1 MDFSFL
7 DMHHVR
13 MKKIGA
19 FSLLFR
25 NSISKGTW
33 KKYGFIEGYEQDN
46 IIFAVLLYIM
56 EQSLKE
62 EIATIDY
69 IGSFIDE
76 INSLYLK
83 KPLTYNECKELA
95 EFIVNNILC
104 DEGKAM
110 YFRTFNF
117 KKADYEDVNISFV
130 KNKIEYVDGVRKVS
144 YSLTEEGYSR
154 LLSTLEIEENL
165 KVTIDEII
173 FKMHLDKASYDKAVD
188 DIKNIFNSMR
198 IRVQSM
204 DDAIRRIRENPL
216 SYSIDDYKKIMTG
229 NLELIKN
236 SKEKF
241 ILHKQNIDQK
251 IKEFTEKDIHISE
264 LTDEEKENLNNL
276 RIINKY
282 LGRTID
288 EDQRIMKKHFSLKE
302 IYGKELENIS
312 KMSLIERFNFK
323 TEVYNR
329 ILDNANLLQNVD
341 DILRPLFIMD
351 PVKRYNINKSLE
363 YQKSIKNESVE
374 EDELLTFDE
383 KDMIE
388 EENRKKIERLKKYKK
403 VIEIILMFAVKK
415 NSITLNEINN
425 MISENESLKENLIPD
440 VRIFRE
446 VIIEMLKNGCVDIEE
461 VKEERKNTVESEEFD
476 FQLNK
481 SIVEAVDENRSL
493 MRIKKFYALKC
504 EDDTDV
510 VLKNVKDEN
519 GKYRNFICSNVVFRV
534 EEGSII

>member
-95 EFIVNNILC
+95 EFIVNNIIC

-144 YSLTEEGYSR
+144 YSLTEEGYSL

-216 SYSIDDYKKIMTG
+216 SYSIDDYKKMMTG

-329 ILDNANLLQNVD
+329 ILDNANLLENVD

>member
-144 YSLTEEGYSR
+144 YSLTEEGYSL

-216 SYSIDDYKKIMTG
+216 SYSIDDYKKMMTG

-440 VRIFRE
+440 VRIFR
-446 VIIEMLKNGCVDIEE
+446 VARIEMLKNGCVDIEE

>member
-144 YSLTEEGYSR
+144 YSLTEEGYSL

-216 SYSIDDYKKIMTG
+216 SYSIDDYKKMMTG

>member
-144 YSLTEEGYSR
+144 YSLTEEGYSL

-216 SYSIDDYKKIMTG
+216 SYSIDDYKKMMTG

-329 ILDNANLLQNVD
+329 ILDNANLLENVD

-504 EDDTDV
+504 KDDTDV

>member
-1 MDFSFL
+1 MQYDFLKHFPK
-7 DMHHVR
+7 R
-13 MKKIGA
+13 MKNVGLYAI
-19 FSLLFR
+19 LVQ
-25 NSISKGTW
+25 NSSQKAIW
-33 KKYGFIEGYEQDN
+33 RQYGFLKVDEQLN
-46 IIFAVLLYIM
+46 MIFAVMLYIM

-144 YSLTEEGYSR
+144 YSLTEEGYSL

-198 IRVQSM
+198 IRVQNM

-216 SYSIDDYKKIMTG
+216 SYSIDDYKKMMTG

-329 ILDNANLLQNVD
+329 ILDNANLLENVD

-415 NSITLNEINN
+415 NSITLNERNN

-461 VKEERKNTVESEEFD
+461 VKEERKNTV
-476 FQLNK
+476 
-481 SIVEAVDENRSL
+481 
-493 MRIKKFYALKC
+493 
-504 EDDTDV
+504 
-510 VLKNVKDEN
+510 VLPV
-519 GKYRNFICSNVVFRV
+519 
-534 EEGSII
+534 

>member
-1 MDFSFL
+1 MDLSFL
-7 DMHHVR
+7 DAHHVR

-19 FSLLFR
+19 YALLFR

-33 KKYGFIEGYEQDN
+33 KKYGFGEGYEQDN
-46 IIFAVLLYIM
+46 LIFAVLLYIM

-76 INSLYLK
+76 INSLYFR
-83 KPLTYNECKELA
+83 KPITYDECKDLA

-110 YFRTFNF
+110 YFKSFNF
-117 KKADYEDVNISFV
+117 KKGQYEDINISFV
-130 KNKIEYVDGVRKVS
+130 KNKIEYVEGVRMVS
-144 YSLTEEGYSR
+144 YSLTEEGYSL

-165 KVTIDEII
+165 KMTIHEII

-188 DIKNIFNSMR
+188 DIKNIFNMMR

-204 DDAIRRIRENPL
+204 DDAIRKIKENPL
-216 SYSIDDYKKIMTG
+216 SYSTEDYKKMMEG
-229 NLELIKN
+229 NLGLLRG

-241 ILHKQNIDQK
+241 LIHKENVDAR
-251 IKEFTEKDIHISE
+251 IKDFIEKDIHIHE
-264 LTDEEKENLNNL
+264 LTEEEKENLNNL
-276 RIINKY
+276 KIINKY

-302 IYGKELENIS
+302 VYGKELENIS
-312 KMSLIERFNFK
+312 KMSLIERFSIK
-323 TEVYNR
+323 SEVYNKV
-329 ILDNANLLQNVD
+329 LDNASLMENIDVF
-341 DILRPLFIMD
+341 LRPLFKMD
-351 PVKRYNINKSLE
+351 LVKRYNVNKALE
-363 YQKSIKNESVE
+363 YQKNIKNEENE
-374 EDELLTFDE
+374 EDEVLTFDE

-388 EENRKKIERLKKYKK
+388 EENRKKKEKLKKYKG
-403 VIEIILMFAVKK
+403 VIEVILMLAVKK
-415 NSITLNEINN
+415 ESISLHEINS
-425 MISENESLKENLIPD
+425 MIKDNETLMNSLIPD

-446 VIIEMLKNGCVDIEE
+446 VIIEMLKNGCVHIDD

-476 FQLNK
+476 FELNR
-481 SIVEAVDENRSL
+481 SILEAVEENRSL
-493 MRIKKFYALKC
+493 MRIKKFSAEKIQGGK
-504 EDDTDV
+504 DV
-510 VLKNVKDEN
+510 ILKNIIDED
-519 GKYRNFICSNVVFRV
+519 GKHRNFICSDVLFSV

>member
-144 YSLTEEGYSR
+144 YSLTEEGYSL

-216 SYSIDDYKKIMTG
+216 SYSIDDYKKMMTG

-329 ILDNANLLQNVD
+329 ILDNANLLENVD

-383 KDMIE
+383 KDIIE

>member
-144 YSLTEEGYSR
+144 YSLTEEGYSL

-198 IRVQSM
+198 IRVQNM

-216 SYSIDDYKKIMTG
+216 SYSIDDYKKMMTG